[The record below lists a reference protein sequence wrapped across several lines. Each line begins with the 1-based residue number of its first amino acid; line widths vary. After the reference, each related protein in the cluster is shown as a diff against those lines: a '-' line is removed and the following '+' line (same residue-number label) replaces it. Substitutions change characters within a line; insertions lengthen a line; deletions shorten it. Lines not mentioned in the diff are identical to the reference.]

1 MTVRVIKARKSY
13 KKFVFTI
20 IVAILVLLV
29 FLSLLIILQPG
40 REKYNEYLTQV
51 SFFESYLKEYY
62 QFEEEVIRDF
72 TDAFMMLYEEYTY
85 ITELVLPIELLAIG
99 IVETNFKNVKG
110 DKGESLGYFQI
121 QAPTYWYMKNKYPE
135 IYEKL
140 NFTHAWYWDNVKV
153 RPDVQL
159 ITATLYLYDLKIRY
173 GETEAYSL
181 YNGISKAYQD
191 KVNYT
196 KSWLKVKFEEYKEA
210 QKELSK

>member
-1 MTVRVIKARKSY
+1 MTVRVIKAHKSY
-13 KKFVFTI
+13 KKFVFPI

-29 FLSLLIILQPG
+29 LLIILQSG

-72 TDAFMMLYEEYTY
+72 TDAFIMLYEEYTY

-99 IVETNFKNVKG
+99 IVETNFKNIKG
-110 DKGESLGYFQI
+110 DNGESLGYFQI
-121 QAPTYWYMKNKYPE
+121 QAPTYWYLKSKYTE

-140 NFTHAWYWDNVKV
+140 NFTHAWYWDNVSI

-159 ITATLYLYDLKIRY
+159 VTAILYLYDLKIRY
-173 GETEAYSL
+173 GEADAYSL
-181 YNGISKAYQD
+181 YNGISKTYQD

-196 KSWLKVKFEEYKEA
+196 KSWLKVKFEEYKEG
-210 QKELSK
+210 QKRL